1 MKMKSLATPKTKTF
15 TITHVTFPRYSNGSL
30 HYENNKQDNTY
41 IKMGNP
47 PTRKVVG
54 WAIPSY
60 ISQQKVIVSHLIC
73 EIICNMKKIAH

>member
-47 PTRKVVG
+47 LLEIFWDG
-54 WAIPSY
+54 QY
-60 ISQQKVIVSHLIC
+60 LHISQQKVIVSYAI
-73 EIICNMKKIAH
+73 